1 MDQYSLQKHKKER
14 RKRKRISNTG
24 KGKNLISRVT
34 IWSILQFSTTK
45 KYKAYKET
53 REYGLFKGA
62 K

>member
-1 MDQYSLQKHKKER
+1 MDQYSLQNDEKER
-14 RKRKRISNTG
+14 KKRKRISNTG

-34 IWSILQFSTTK
+34 IWSILQFSTK